1 MHKAIMSGF
10 VIAAVLFWCMP
21 AWCGG
26 DCASERSVRPF
37 ERFGRG
43 LANITTSPLEIP
55 AQIYNRA
62 AYQEEHDS
70 NPFAVI
76 GGFFEGIPMGVVYFG
91 WRLGAGCFDVLTF
104 PFRRFDESIIE
115 PEYVTFSCET
125 LAED

>member
-1 MHKAIMSGF
+1 MYTRILGGLC
-10 VIAAVLFWCMP
+10 IAGILLWYAP

-26 DCASERSVRPF
+26 EGDSERSVRPF

-43 LANITTSPLEIP
+43 LANTITSPLEIP

-62 AYQEEHDS
+62 AYQEEHNS

-104 PFRRFDESIIE
+104 PFRRFDECLID
-115 PEYVTFSCET
+115 PEYVTFSHES
-125 LAED
+125 LVDD

>member
-1 MHKAIMSGF
+1 MYKAIMSGF
-10 VIAAVLFWCMP
+10 LIAGVLLWCAP

-26 DCASERSVRPF
+26 NGESERSVRPL

-62 AYQEEHDS
+62 AFQEEHNS

-76 GGFFEGIPMGVVYFG
+76 GGFFEGIPMGIVYFG
-91 WRLGAGCFDVLTF
+91 WRLGAGCFDVFTF
-104 PFRRFDESIIE
+104 PFRRFDECLID

-125 LAED
+125 LLED